1 MKKIVTLLFTTFLA
15 FAFIFT
21 SAISADAKTLAS
33 SAKAYELN
41 PKIYKKIYIKN
52 SSDYGICDRK
62 SSSLTFKK
70 SRAPYNWECASNKVR
85 YGYTH
90 YSKNTLA
97 FTLDGSDYAP
107 INIKFPIK
115 SGNGKVYNPY
125 YQLGGPKYYKT
136 NAHLLK
142 KYKTKAGTFNNVIK
156 YKERGY
162 THYLSKNRG
171 ALKITDPKGRTL
183 FEITKFVKK

>member
-1 MKKIVTLLFTTFLA
+1 MKKIVTLLFTTFLT

-52 SSDYGICDRK
+52 SSNYGICDRK

-85 YGYTH
+85 YGFTH

-107 INIKFPIK
+107 INIKFSIK
-115 SGNGKVYNPY
+115 SGNGKVHNPY

-136 NAHLLK
+136 
-142 KYKTKAGTFNNVIK
+142 KAGTFKNVIK

-171 ALKITDPKGRTL
+171 ALKITDPKGRTF
-183 FEITKFVKK
+183 FEITKFVKNK